1 MAKYYHKGKKR
12 NYKILFKLSSFGV
25 LIFGAILFAYTF
37 FPLISWQIY
46 FAPAFASQKIDAP
59 IPSSSIINPA
69 NIGEL
74 ITSATNS
81 LSTDYTNAYNW
92 YPGAQG
98 KASNIATY
106 KISIPKINITDAKVS
121 NEDNDLSR
129 HMVQFNSDTLPGK
142 DGNTIIFGHSTLPQ
156 LYDLNNYKT
165 ILANAYKIEVGD
177 KIIVGME
184 KAKYNYK
191 VESVTVVDP
200 SDTSVLAQNFSDS
213 FLTIITCT
221 PPGTI
226 WKRLIIKAR
235 IEKI

>member
-1 MAKYYHKGKKR
+1 MAKYYYKGKKR
-12 NYKILFKLSSFGV
+12 KYKIIFKLTGLGV
-25 LIFGAILFAYTF
+25 LIFGVILFVYMF

-46 FAPAFASQKIDAP
+46 FAPVFASQKIQAP
-59 IPSSSIINPA
+59 IPNNSVINPA
-69 NIGEL
+69 NIGNL
-74 ITSATNS
+74 IVSATNS

-92 YPGAQG
+92 YPGAQE

-121 NEDNDLSR
+121 NEDSDLTR

-142 DGNTIIFGHSTLPQ
+142 DGNSIIFGHSTLPQ
-156 LYDLNNYKT
+156 LYDPNNYKT
-165 ILANAYKIEVGD
+165 ILANAYKLEVGD
-177 KIIVGME
+177 KIITEVNNIS
-184 KAKYNYK
+184 YSYK
-191 VESVTVVDP
+191 IESVTVVEP
-200 SDTSVLAQNFSDS
+200 TDTSVLAQNFTDS

-235 IEKI
+235 IEKV